1 MQFKKI
7 LPKSLFGRM
16 FAIIFIPML
25 LVQCFTIFFF
35 YERHWDSVTRQM
47 ASSLTGEIYYIVDT
61 AGYDFDIS
69 SLDDLSIIA
78 KTYFDF
84 QILFLVDQKID
95 NNIENIPQNY
105 TERAFNEALKQ
116 KINYPWMSNITTKE
130 DTIHVDVELKK
141 GILRIFANK
150 KKIFSSTSWLFLGWT
165 LGSSIVM
172 LIIALM
178 FLKGQI
184 RPIRQ
189 LAYEAR
195 RIGQGKET
203 TDWQLSGARE
213 VRLAGRAFKA
223 LKHKINRQLS
233 ERTSMLAGVSH
244 DLKTPLTRMKLQ
256 LAMMKK
262 SKFKETFG
270 QNISELENMIGEYLS
285 YAKGEAQEKTTSQ
298 SIEVILKNI
307 IKKYRNISSKKIYFY
322 SSTKNLPKIHIKL
335 QAIQRVFENIIKN
348 SLDYSNQVKIR
359 VKHRNEQIFIFF
371 DDDGPGI
378 EPEHRIEVLK
388 PFFRLERSRNKSTGG
403 TGLGLAIANDII
415 LSHGGELSL
424 EDSPL
429 GGLRIRLKLPL

>member
-69 SLDDLSIIA
+69 SLDELSIIA

-84 QILFLVDQKID
+84 QILFFVGQRID
-95 NNIENIPQNY
+95 NNIKNIPQNY

-141 GILRIFANK
+141 GVLRIFANK

-213 VRLAGRAFKA
+213 VRLAGRAFK
-223 LKHKINRQLS
+223 
-233 ERTSMLAGVSH
+233 GF
-244 DLKTPLTRMKLQ
+244 KT
-256 LAMMKK
+256 
-262 SKFKETFG
+262 
-270 QNISELENMIGEYLS
+270 
-285 YAKGEAQEKTTSQ
+285 
-298 SIEVILKNI
+298 
-307 IKKYRNISSKKIYFY
+307 
-322 SSTKNLPKIHIKL
+322 
-335 QAIQRVFENIIKN
+335 
-348 SLDYSNQVKIR
+348 
-359 VKHRNEQIFIFF
+359 
-371 DDDGPGI
+371 
-378 EPEHRIEVLK
+378 
-388 PFFRLERSRNKSTGG
+388 
-403 TGLGLAIANDII
+403 
-415 LSHGGELSL
+415 
-424 EDSPL
+424 
-429 GGLRIRLKLPL
+429 

>member
-1 MQFKKI
+1 
-7 LPKSLFGRM
+7 
-16 FAIIFIPML
+16 
-25 LVQCFTIFFF
+25 
-35 YERHWDSVTRQM
+35 
-47 ASSLTGEIYYIVDT
+47 
-61 AGYDFDIS
+61 
-69 SLDDLSIIA
+69 
-78 KTYFDF
+78 
-84 QILFLVDQKID
+84 
-95 NNIENIPQNY
+95 
-105 TERAFNEALKQ
+105 
-116 KINYPWMSNITTKE
+116 
-130 DTIHVDVELKK
+130 
-141 GILRIFANK
+141 
-150 KKIFSSTSWLFLGWT
+150 
-165 LGSSIVM
+165 
-172 LIIALM
+172 
-178 FLKGQI
+178 
-184 RPIRQ
+184 
-189 LAYEAR
+189 
-195 RIGQGKET
+195 
-203 TDWQLSGARE
+203 
-213 VRLAGRAFKA
+213 
-223 LKHKINRQLS
+223 
-233 ERTSMLAGVSH
+233 MLAGVSH

-298 SIEVILKNI
+298 SIEVTLKNI

-322 SSTKNLPKIHIKL
+322 SSTKNLPKIQIKL

-415 LSHGGELSL
+415 LSHGGELLL
-424 EDSPL
+424 EDSPI

>member
-1 MQFKKI
+1 MQFKKL

-47 ASSLTGEIYYIVDT
+47 ASSLTGEIDYIVDT
-61 AGYDFDIS
+61 AGHDFDSS
-69 SLDDLSIIA
+69 SLDELSIIA

-84 QILFLVDQKID
+84 QILFLVGQKID

-195 RIGQGKET
+195 KIGQGKET

-307 IKKYRNISSKKIYFY
+307 IKKYRNIYSKKIYFY
-322 SSTKNLPKIHIKL
+322 SSAKNLPKIQIKL

-359 VKHRNEQIFIFF
+359 IKHRNEQIFIFF

-378 EPEHRIEVLK
+378 EPEHRIDVLK

-415 LSHGGELSL
+415 LSHGGELLL